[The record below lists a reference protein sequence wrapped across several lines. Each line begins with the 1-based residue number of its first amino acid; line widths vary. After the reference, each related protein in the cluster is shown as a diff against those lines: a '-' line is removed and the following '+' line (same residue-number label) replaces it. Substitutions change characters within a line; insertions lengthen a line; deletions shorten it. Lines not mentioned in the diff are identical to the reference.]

1 MITRRHL
8 RIDTAIR
15 YSWKNILFSF
25 VCSTAAYL
33 LHIVFGITEVVIP
46 IGVVGILG
54 TALAIILGFRNSSAY
69 DRWWEARKI
78 WGGVVNE
85 SRTFTRQGLTIV
97 DPKNVPVE
105 LFKKCTRIVRY
116 QIAWVNALRLQLR
129 EQMDHELWE
138 KEVGKY
144 LRKSDFEY
152 IMGKTNKVTQIAML
166 NGYAIK
172 ELNAHDNVM
181 DIYSYIQM
189 DDTLTRLT
197 DLQGRA
203 ERIKATPLPRPYD
216 YYTMAFLSTFILFF
230 PFAFIETFAS
240 LSIPVL
246 IFPVTIL
253 VGWIFFQ
260 IYVLG
265 HSMSSPFQNWKTD
278 VPLSAIST
286 VIEIDLKEIIGDID
300 VPKKLMEQ
308 DGALM

>member
-8 RIDTAIR
+8 RLDTAIR
-15 YSWKNILFSF
+15 YSWRNILYSAI
-25 VCSTAAYL
+25 CSTLAY
-33 LHIVFGITEVVIP
+33 ITHLILGFSQISMP
-46 IGVVGILG
+46 IGIVAILG

-85 SRTFTRQGLTIV
+85 SRTFTRQALTIV
-97 DPKNVPVE
+97 DPKDVPKE
-105 LFKKCTRIVRY
+105 FWQICTRIVRY

-129 EQMDHELWE
+129 EQTDKALWD
-138 KEVGKY
+138 KEVGSY
-144 LRKSDFEY
+144 LRPKDYEF
-152 IMGKTNKVTQIAML
+152 IMGKTNKVTQLAML

-172 ELNAHDNVM
+172 ELNAHETM
-181 DIYSYIQM
+181 DIFSYIQM

-197 DLQGRA
+197 DLQGKA

-216 YYTMAFLSTFILFF
+216 YYTLAFLNTFILFF
-230 PFAFIETFAS
+230 PFAFMPTFTDMEMS
-240 LSIPVL
+240 WL
-246 IFPVTIL
+246 IFPITVV

-286 VIEIDLKEIIGDID
+286 IIEIDLKEIIQDENI
-300 VPKKLMEQ
+300 PSKLKENN
-308 DGALM
+308 GALM

>member
-8 RIDTAIR
+8 RLDTAIR
-15 YSWKNILFSF
+15 YSWKNILYSF
-25 VCSTAAYL
+25 ICAVAAYAI
-33 LHIVFGITEVVIP
+33 HVVFNLNFITVPVT
-46 IGVVGILG
+46 VVGILG

-97 DPKNVPVE
+97 DPKNVPEE
-105 LFKKCTRIVRY
+105 LWRKCTRIVHY

-129 EQMDHELWE
+129 EQKDEALWQ
-138 KEVGKY
+138 KEVGYY
-144 LRKSDFEY
+144 LRKKDFEQ
-152 IMGKTNKVTQIAML
+152 IMQKTNKVTQIAML

-172 ELNAHDNVM
+172 ELNAHDIM

-216 YYTMAFLSTFILFF
+216 YYTLAFLSTFILFL
-230 PFAFIETFAS
+230 PFALIETFI
-240 LSIPVL
+240 SISAPLLVV
-246 IFPVTIL
+246 PVTII
-253 VGWIFFQ
+253 VGWIFYQ

-265 HSMSSPFQNWKTD
+265 LSMSSPFQNWKTD

-286 VIEIDLKEIIGDID
+286 VIEIDLKEIIGDAD
-300 VPKKLMEQ
+300 VPSPLKE
-308 DGALM
+308 DGGALM

>member
-8 RIDTAIR
+8 RLDTAIR
-15 YSWKNILFSF
+15 YSWKNILYSF
-25 VCSTAAYL
+25 ICSAAAYIL
-33 LHIVFGITEVVIP
+33 YVVLGIKDIVVP
-46 IGVVGILG
+46 IGIVGILG

-97 DPKNVPVE
+97 DPKDVPEE
-105 LFKKCTRIVRY
+105 LWRKFTRIVHY

-129 EQMDHELWE
+129 EQKDPELWD
-138 KEVGKY
+138 KEVGIY
-144 LRKSDFEY
+144 LKKKHYEY

-172 ELNAHDNVM
+172 ELNAHDIM

-230 PFAFIETFAS
+230 PFAFIETFAA
-240 LSIPVL
+240 LAMPFL
-246 IFPVTIL
+246 IFPITMM
-253 VGWIFFQ
+253 VGWIFYQ

-265 HSMSSPFQNWKTD
+265 LSMSSPFQNWQTD

-286 VIEIDLKEIIGDID
+286 VIEIDLKEIIGDMD
-300 VPKKLMEQ
+300 VPLPMKEEN
-308 DGALM
+308 GALM

>member
-8 RIDTAIR
+8 RLDTAIR
-15 YSWKNILFSF
+15 YSWKNILFSLI
-25 VCSTAAYL
+25 CSITAYVV
-33 LHIVFGITEVVIP
+33 HIVIGWSEITIP
-46 IGVVGILG
+46 LGVVGVLG
-54 TALAIILGFRNSSAY
+54 TALSIILGFRNSSAY

-97 DPKNVPVE
+97 DPKNVPEE
-105 LFKKCTRIVRY
+105 LWKKCTRIVHY

-129 EQMDHELWE
+129 EQKDEALWK
-138 KEVGKY
+138 KEVGYY
-144 LRKSDFEY
+144 LRKKDFEQ
-152 IMGKTNKVTQIAML
+152 IMQKTNKVTQIAML

-172 ELNAHDNVM
+172 ELNAHEIM

-216 YYTMAFLSTFILFF
+216 YYTLAFLNTFIFF
-230 PFAFIETFAS
+230 LPLALIDTFI
-240 LSIPVL
+240 SISAPLLV
-246 IFPVTIL
+246 IPITIII
-253 VGWIFFQ
+253 GWIFYQ

-265 HSMSSPFQNWKTD
+265 LSMSSPFQNWKTD

-286 VIEIDLKEIIGDID
+286 VIEIDLKEIIEDLD
-300 VPKKLMEQ
+300 VPDPLKEHG
-308 DGALM
+308 GALM